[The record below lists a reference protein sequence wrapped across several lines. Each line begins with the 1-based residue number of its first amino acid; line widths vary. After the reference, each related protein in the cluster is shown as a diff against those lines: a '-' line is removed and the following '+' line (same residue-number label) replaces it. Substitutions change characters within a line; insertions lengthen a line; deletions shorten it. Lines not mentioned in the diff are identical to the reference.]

1 MKVRPR
7 IRRRLERL
15 AAALLLATLAVL
27 APIAAEAAGR
37 RYVVEFRARDGGV
50 FGHTYVAYGLTDR
63 DGRLRRPTY
72 AGFYPSGVLSQTAL
86 LAVLVT
92 PAEVGSEPWDKTKR
106 TEMVYRRDLSAGAYA
121 RLVREV
127 DDLRRTRPFWHLILY
142 NCNSFAADVARW
154 MGLQVPTTLRV
165 PKDFVQQ
172 LYLLNRRDGVGVAYA
187 SAGAGDR
194 VVQSPDMLFLRVME
208 GEPADR

>member
-1 MKVRPR
+1 MPR
-7 IRRRLERL
+7 LRRLVDGL
-15 AAALLLATLAVL
+15 AAALLTGAVL
-27 APIAAEAAGR
+27 AVSFPIAADAASN

-50 FGHTYVAYGLTDR
+50 FGHTYVAYGSVDR
-63 DGRLRRPTY
+63 AGRLRHPHY

-92 PAEVGSEPWDKTKR
+92 PAKVGAETWDRTKR
-106 TEMVYRRDLSAGAYA
+106 TEMVYRRELSARTYA

-127 DDLRRTRPFWHLILY
+127 GTLRRTRPFWHLIFY

-154 MGLQVPTTLRV
+154 MGLQVPSTLQV

-172 LYLLNRRDGVGVAYA
+172 LYVLNRRDGVGVAYA
-187 SAGAGDR
+187 AAAAGGR
-194 VVQSPDMLFLRVME
+194 VAQSPDMLFLRVMG
-208 GEPADR
+208 GEPVDR